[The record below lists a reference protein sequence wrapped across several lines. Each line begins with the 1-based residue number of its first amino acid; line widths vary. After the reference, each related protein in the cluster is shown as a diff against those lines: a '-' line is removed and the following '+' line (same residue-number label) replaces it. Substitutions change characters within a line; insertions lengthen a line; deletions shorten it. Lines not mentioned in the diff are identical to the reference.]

1 MTAPTTP
8 AQIAPDDEAP
18 TSTPVSRR
26 RRRLMLALF
35 VVVVVCLL
43 TLTVLLEPRT
53 SDRPMAPDNPGANGA
68 MATARILDDQ
78 GVDVREVRAWGEL
91 QRRAENRTTVFI
103 PHARMLQS
111 GQLAQLLS
119 AGADVV
125 LAGQLR
131 PGDPLLEDVP
141 LTTSRVSTQ
150 TVSAACPERH
160 AATAGEI
167 EVSHVVVP
175 DEGSAELELCFPAGD
190 GGGWATWAQDGA
202 IVTYLASAELAQND
216 ALAEHGH
223 AALVFRALGAH
234 ETLLWY
240 LPPDLEA
247 AGANSGESTP
257 LLPPGLWAIGAV
269 LAAAVALL
277 GLAKGRGMGP
287 VVVEV
292 MPVTVPSAETTFG
305 RGRLYRRSGAR
316 DHSAAALRAGSISR
330 LAASLGL
337 PRSANREAVIDAVVR
352 TSGRS
357 REDVTATLY
366 GPPPPD
372 DGSLL
377 HLSTTLDA
385 LEKEV
390 RRP

>member
-1 MTAPTTP
+1 MTAPPIP
-8 AQIAPDDEAP
+8 AQAADSAAPAA
-18 TSTPVSRR
+18 PVSRR
-26 RRRLMLALF
+26 RRRLMLTLF
-35 VVVVVCLL
+35 IVVVVTLFAL
-43 TLTVLLEPRT
+43 TALLEPRT
-53 SDRPMAPDNPGANGA
+53 STRPLAPDNPGGNGA
-68 MATARILDDQ
+68 MATARILEEQ
-78 GVDVREVRAWGEL
+78 GVDVREVRAWSEL
-91 QRRAENRTTVFI
+91 QRQAESGSTVFV
-103 PHARMLQS
+103 PHARMLRS
-111 GQLAQLLS
+111 GQVEQLLGT
-119 AGADVV
+119 GADVV

-131 PGDPLLEDVP
+131 VGDPLMEELP
-141 LTTSRVSTQ
+141 LSTSRVSTQ
-150 TVSAACPERH
+150 TASASCPERH
-160 AATAGEI
+160 AAAAGEI
-167 EVSHVVVP
+167 EVSQVVVP
-175 DEGSAELELCFPAGD
+175 DGAPDELELCFPAGD
-190 GGGWATWAQDGA
+190 GGAWATWPQDGGT
-202 IVTYLASAELAQND
+202 VTYLASPEVVSNGM
-216 ALAEHGH
+216 LAEYGH
-223 AALVFRALGAH
+223 AALTFRTLGAH

-247 AGANSGESTP
+247 AGAVDDSVP
-257 LLPPGLWAIGAV
+257 MVPPALWTIGAV

-277 GLAKGRGMGP
+277 GLAQGRGMGP

-330 LAASLGL
+330 MATSLGL
-337 PRSANREAVIDAVVR
+337 PRSAGRDSIIDAVVR
-352 TSGRS
+352 ASGHP
-357 REDVTATLY
+357 REDVAGTLY